1 MIKRHTVRGRQG
13 IRRGI
18 ALALTALGLWLFG
31 LTGAVDGFLLQLEGL
46 GQQPA
51 LAVAAFS
58 LSWQEDDYSL
68 LPQSALLTSG
78 RSTVLE
84 RLGLAVEEAEIS
96 LLPSDPQTQAVADSP
111 IYAQGEDDGAVVPDL
126 QVAQASDVVRYTAR
140 GDSTSGN
147 YLWVDPIYVANRSTQ
162 TLSTQQVEA
171 LMAVTDYTLSQGAKI
186 LILHSHGTEAYTPVG
201 TDVYLESDPYRTTD
215 NQQNIVRVGEE
226 MAQVF
231 RQAGYVVLHD
241 TNLYD
246 YPDYNSSYANSYE
259 AVESWLAQY
268 PDIELILDVHR
279 DALTNQDGDPY
290 GLVGED
296 GAAAQFMLVVGSNG
310 SGTHPN
316 WEENLSLALQFQ
328 LQLTQDW
335 GELCRPLTLR
345 SSAFNQNLSPNYL
358 LVEIGGHGNS
368 LQEALV
374 GARYFTQS
382 LVTSLD
388 GGGEGTV

>member
-1 MIKRHTVRGRQG
+1 MIKRHTARGRQT

-18 ALALTALGLWLFG
+18 SLALTALGLWLFG
-31 LTGAVDGFLLQLEGL
+31 LTGAVDGFLLQLAAL
-46 GQQPA
+46 GQQPS
-51 LAVAAFS
+51 LTVAAFN

-84 RLGLAVEEAEIS
+84 RLGLAVEEEIA

-126 QVAQASDVVRYTAR
+126 PVAQASDVVSYTAR

-147 YLWVDPIYVANRSTQ
+147 YLWVDEIYVANRSAE
-162 TLSTQQVEA
+162 TLSTQQVEG

-231 RQAGYVVLHD
+231 RQAGYIVLHD

-246 YPDYNSSYANSYE
+246 YPDYNSSYANSYA
-259 AVESWLAQY
+259 AVERWLAQY
-268 PDIELILDVHR
+268 PDIALILDVHR

-290 GLVGED
+290 RLVGAD
-296 GAAAQFMLVVGSNG
+296 GEAAQFMLVVGSNG
-310 SGTHPN
+310 GGTHPD
-316 WEENLSLALQFQ
+316 WQENLSLALQFQ

-335 GELCRPLTLR
+335 GDLCRPLTLR

-368 LQEALV
+368 LQEALL
-374 GARYFTQS
+374 GARYFAQS
-382 LVTSLD
+382 LVSSLD
-388 GGGEGTV
+388 SSGAVSS